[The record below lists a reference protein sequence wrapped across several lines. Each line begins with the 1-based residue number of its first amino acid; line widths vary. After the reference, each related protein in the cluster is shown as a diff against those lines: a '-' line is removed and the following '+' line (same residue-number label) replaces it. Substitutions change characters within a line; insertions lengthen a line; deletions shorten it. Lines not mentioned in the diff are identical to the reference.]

1 MWVEPRPTG
10 KLRQLTII
18 VVLKGLKMMLEGV
31 KGSGID
37 GFPGILWS
45 SRTIVREAIGQ
56 TPFNL
61 VYENE
66 AILHVEVGIPS
77 LRITFYDQ
85 SRNEEEKRF
94 NLDLLPETRGNVLLR
109 AISYKLRLTRL
120 FNRRGKHQPLQDND
134 WVLRKFEATWREPR
148 LGKLQPNWEGPYKVT
163 KVVHL
168 GTYRLE
174 DQEGRELPRSWNTD
188 NIRKFY
194 I

>member
-1 MWVEPRPTG
+1 
-10 KLRQLTII
+10 
-18 VVLKGLKMMLEGV
+18 MLEGV

-134 WVLRKFEATWREPR
+134 WVLRKFEAT
-148 LGKLQPNWEGPYKVT
+148 
-163 KVVHL
+163 
-168 GTYRLE
+168 
-174 DQEGRELPRSWNTD
+174 
-188 NIRKFY
+188 
-194 I
+194 